1 MPGETTEAL
10 SAAFVSAME
19 HRNIRDRAEE
29 LGFSLNPSP
38 AGNFAQLIRDQHVI
52 YGRVI
57 REVGLPVQ

>member
-1 MPGETTEAL
+1 
-10 SAAFVSAME
+10 ME